1 MGEISQRLAALGI
14 RLPEAAAPV
23 ANYVGWVRQGHLVFT
38 AGQLPLEN
46 GALKYSGIVGMDVS
60 LADAAAAARLCAL
73 NCIAQGAAAAGRV
86 DNIRRV
92 LKLVGFVRCSPDFTQ
107 QPQVLNGASD
117 LMVEV
122 FGEAGRHA
130 RSAVGVSALPLGAC
144 VEVEAVFE
152 VA

>member
-1 MGEISQRLAALGI
+1 MGEVSERLAELGI
-14 RLPEAAAPV
+14 TLPAVAAPV
-23 ANYVGWVRQGHLVFT
+23 ANYVGWVRHGDLVFT

-46 GALKYSGIVGMDVS
+46 GELKHAGIVGEDVTVEE
-60 LADAAAAARLCAL
+60 AAAAARLCAL
-73 NCIAQGAAAAGRV
+73 NCIAQGAAAAGGV

-92 LKLVGFVRCSPDFTQ
+92 LKIVGFVRCRPDFTQ
-107 QPQVLNGASD
+107 QPQVLNGASE